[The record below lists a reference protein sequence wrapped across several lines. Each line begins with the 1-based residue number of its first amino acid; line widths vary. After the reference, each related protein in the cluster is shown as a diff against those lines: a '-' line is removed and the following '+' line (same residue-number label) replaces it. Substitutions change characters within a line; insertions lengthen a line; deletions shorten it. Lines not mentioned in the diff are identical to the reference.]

1 VGVSAFVLRQWDRV
15 ASWVAV
21 ALGAL
26 VLLIGYIGVSGTPYV
41 FEQVP
46 YVVSGGLGG
55 LFLLGLGAVMWISAD
70 LRDEWRKL
78 DSLEEALREAAV
90 VAPEDRDVP

>member
-1 VGVSAFVLRQWDRV
+1 MSVFVLRQWDRL

-21 ALGAL
+21 GLGAI
-26 VLLIGYIGVSGTPYV
+26 VLLVGWVGVSGTPYV

-46 YVVSGGLGG
+46 YVVSGGIGG

-78 DSLEEALREAAV
+78 DSLEEALREGGAA
-90 VAPEDRDVP
+90 APEGRDIS